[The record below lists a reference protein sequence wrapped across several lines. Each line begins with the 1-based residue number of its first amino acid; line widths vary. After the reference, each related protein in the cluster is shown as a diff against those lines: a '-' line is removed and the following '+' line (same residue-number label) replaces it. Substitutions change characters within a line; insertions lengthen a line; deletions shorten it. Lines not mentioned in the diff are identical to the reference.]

1 MVLSILKPSF
11 LGLAHFSVGNI
22 FAYVSFLIA
31 STSGKFGEFFFLI
44 HHLETVNSMVKP
56 SYSKKSYVSQISIF
70 CCYFLSAS
78 NIVLKHFY
86 RVACNNSKF
95 RCQ

>member
-22 FAYVSFLIA
+22 FAYASFLIA
-31 STSGKFGEFFFLI
+31 TTSGKFGEFFFLI
-44 HHLETVNSMVKP
+44 LHLETVNSMVIP
-56 SYSKKSYVSQISIF
+56 SYSKKSYVLQISIF
-70 CCYFLSAS
+70 RCYFLSAS

-86 RVACNNSKF
+86 RVSCINSKF
-95 RCQ
+95 